1 MNRPTPSALLL
12 TQCLQRDFVGPL
24 GPLDPLPNS
33 LHIGAE
39 ESRRLLGPAPE
50 RGPLAQLMGWAEA
63 AGDGLAVAHVR
74 DWHDGHDPLQREH
87 LDRFGNHCLANSEGA
102 ALVLDLDDAVDGA
115 RVCRIDALTLNDAVD
130 SGLDAVIAPA
140 IAAHGADALRVAV
153 IGVWTEAKVT
163 FLLYELATRWKVR
176 NLATC
181 SALTASSSRDRH
193 FAALDQLRR
202 VLGVRVF
209 DSVGDLAA
217 WLQPTARPLEL
228 PPELD
233 SGRLEIEQD
242 PDHPLKEPALDE
254 PVLRALYPEA
264 VRVRLRGIGGGF
276 SGAQVFRVDGR
287 DLSGH
292 AIAPTVLKLGPRVDI
307 AGERRAFEA
316 IEGVLGNDAP
326 SVRGLVEVGPRA
338 GLKYAYA
345 AMGGSGVRTMQSLWQ
360 DAAAPLDADRAGAIA
375 EAVFG
380 RILGRLTAARR
391 YEPLDLLKEYT
402 FDARYADKVRQTV
415 DATLAEGRALGLSW
429 RRDPRDDARLEL
441 GDGRS
446 VACPSTFYRDG
457 IALLARQ
464 ARRERHWTSW
474 VHGDLNYANIL
485 VDEPGNVWVI
495 DFARAR
501 RTHASMDLHKAENDL
516 LYLLTPIPDVA
527 TLHAATALTDALLQV
542 DDLAAPLAE
551 ACPVEGDASLGR
563 TWALLRQLRLQLAR
577 GLESERN
584 PAHIDLPLLR
594 YAVHTLSFS
603 EPTVLQR
610 CWALATAAQISER
623 LLQRARRDSVL
634 RADAVTSAVLD
645 QGALSLTICPG
656 RADRGRDLESDLDD
670 LVQQGVQT
678 LVTLIS
684 DEELDSVG
692 VLALPE
698 RARSRGIEVLRLSMF
713 DQGAPPTHDA
723 DILLAAIGER
733 LDAGRHVCVH
743 CMGGL
748 GRTGAVAAAVLV
760 DRGLDADAAIAEVRR
775 VRSPRAI
782 ETAAQEAFVRQ
793 RAASMG
799 RS

>member
-1 MNRPTPSALLL
+1 MTRPAPNALLL

-39 ESRRLLGPAPE
+39 ESRRMLGPVPA
-50 RGPLAQLMGWAEA
+50 RGPLAQLMAWADA
-63 AGDGLAVAHVR
+63 AGDGLAVTHVR
-74 DWHDGHDPLQREH
+74 DWHDREDPLQHEH
-87 LDRFGNHCLANSEGA
+87 LDRFGDHCLAHSEGA
-102 ALVLDLDDAVDGA
+102 ALVLNLDDAVDGQ
-115 RVCRIDALTLNDAVD
+115 RVRRVDALTLNDAVD
-130 SGLDAVIAPA
+130 SALDALLAPA
-140 IAAHGADALRVAV
+140 VAACGGDALRVAV

-163 FLLYELATRWKVR
+163 FLLYELATRWKIR

-202 VLGVRVF
+202 VLGVKVF

-217 WLQPTARPLEL
+217 WLEPTAPALEL
-228 PPELD
+228 PRELD
-233 SGRLEIEQD
+233 SGRLDIEQD
-242 PDHPLKEPALDE
+242 PDAPLKEPELDAS
-254 PVLRALYPEA
+254 VMRALYPEA
-264 VRVRLRGIGGGF
+264 AQVRLRAIGGGF

-292 AIAPTVLKLGPRVDI
+292 AIAPTVLKLGPRLDI

-345 AMGGSGVRTMQSLWQ
+345 AMGGSGVRTMQSMWQ
-360 DAAAPLDADRAGAIA
+360 DAAAPLGPERAEVIA

-391 YEPLDLLKEYT
+391 YEQLDLLKEYT
-402 FDARYADKVRQTV
+402 FDARYADKVQQTV
-415 DATLAEGRALGLSW
+415 DATLDAGRALGLAW
-429 RRDPRDDARLEL
+429 RRDPNDP
-441 GDGRS
+441 GRIDFGQGPS
-446 VACPSTFYRDG
+446 SACPSTFYRDG
-457 IALLARQ
+457 IELLARQ
-464 ARRERHWTSW
+464 TRRERHWKSW

-516 LYLLTPIPDVA
+516 LYLLTPVPDVA
-527 TLHAATALTDALLQV
+527 ALRVAMGVSDALLRV
-542 DDLAAPLAE
+542 DDLAAPLDAT
-551 ACPVEGDASLGR
+551 APTDGDDAIARS
-563 TWALLRQLRLQLAR
+563 WALLRQLRIQLAR

-603 EPTVLQR
+603 EPSLLQR
-610 CWALATAAQISER
+610 CWALYTAAR
-623 LLQRARRDSVL
+623 LSDRLMVRARRDSAL
-634 RADAVTSAVLD
+634 HADEVEPSLL
-645 QGALSLTICPG
+645 GSGRLSMTICPG
-656 RADRGRDLESDLDD
+656 RADRGRLLDADLDD
-670 LVQQGVQT
+670 LVAQGVQT

-684 DEELDSVG
+684 DTELDGVG
-692 VLALPE
+692 ALALPE
-698 RARSRGIEVLRLSMF
+698 RARARGLEVLRLAMF

-723 DILLAAIGER
+723 DVLLAAIGAR
-733 LDAGRHVCVH
+733 LDAGQHVCVH

-748 GRTGAVAAAVLV
+748 GRTGAVAAATLV

-782 ETAAQEAFVRQ
+782 ETPAQETFVRQ
-793 RAASMG
+793 RAAARR